1 MQSGWWSWIFDKTTF
16 FKTDLISPFLWSG
29 LNKCSGSRN
38 LLVFRSK
45 LIQFLLENGKHLNWN
60 SIIFKKSNIIM
71 VLILILL
78 MTDPS
83 AFFFVH
89 RELLLLDRLQ
99 LVSEVELCSLILS
112 RINLCERLRN
122 REIINIEL
130 REIEKRRTRG
140 EHKDEHW
147 TMNKEM
153 LWGSK
158 KRSHTFFWSLANLFS
173 YLETFFSVGLML
185 KFWRHFNENSDE
197 SYFAAFSRISSFTYN
212 FPRRSLTAMFSSL
225 IWTKLF

>member
-1 MQSGWWSWIFDKTTF
+1 MKRAQSGWWLWTNLTKQHFSQ
-16 FKTDLISPFLWSG
+16 TDLISPFLWSG

-45 LIQFLLENGKHLNWN
+45 LIQFLPENGKHLNWN

-71 VLILILL
+71 VLIFILM
-78 MTDPS
+78 MTDPG
-83 AFFFVH
+83 ALFFVH

-112 RINLCERLRN
+112 RINLCERSRN

-147 TMNKEM
+147 TMNMTMYTWET
-153 LWGSK
+153 K
-158 KRSHTFFWSLANLFS
+158 KCCGEVKKKISHLLLELGKLVLVLGNLFQCR
-173 YLETFFSVGLML
+173 LDAEILT
-185 KFWRHFNENSDE
+185 
-197 SYFAAFSRISSFTYN
+197 SF
-212 FPRRSLTAMFSSL
+212 
-225 IWTKLF
+225 

>member
-1 MQSGWWSWIFDKTTF
+1 MIVNFFDKTSF

-45 LIQFLLENGKHLNWN
+45 LIQFLPENGKHLNWN

-71 VLILILL
+71 VLILILM

-83 AFFFVH
+83 ALFFVH

-112 RINLCERLRN
+112 RINLCERSRN

-147 TMNKEM
+147 TMNMTMYTWET
-153 LWGSK
+153 K
-158 KRSHTFFWSLANLFS
+158 KCCGEVKKKDLTPSFGAWQTCSRTWKP
-173 YLETFFSVGLML
+173 FSVSAWCWNVDVILMKIQMKAIL
-185 KFWRHFNENSDE
+185 LHLPEYLRLLTIFLADHWRQCS
-197 SYFAAFSRISSFTYN
+197 AR
-212 FPRRSLTAMFSSL
+212 
-225 IWTKLF
+225 

>member
-1 MQSGWWSWIFDKTTF
+1 
-16 FKTDLISPFLWSG
+16 
-29 LNKCSGSRN
+29 
-38 LLVFRSK
+38 
-45 LIQFLLENGKHLNWN
+45 
-60 SIIFKKSNIIM
+60 M
-71 VLILILL
+71 VLIFILM
-78 MTDPS
+78 MTDPG
-83 AFFFVH
+83 ALFFVH
-89 RELLLLDRLQ
+89 RELLLLHRLQ

-112 RINLCERLRN
+112 RINLCERSRN

-147 TMNKEM
+147 TMNMTMYTWETKKCCGEV
-153 LWGSK
+153 K

-185 KFWRHFNENSDE
+185 KCWRHFNENSDE
-197 SYFAAFSRISSFTYN
+197 SYFAAFARISSFTYN